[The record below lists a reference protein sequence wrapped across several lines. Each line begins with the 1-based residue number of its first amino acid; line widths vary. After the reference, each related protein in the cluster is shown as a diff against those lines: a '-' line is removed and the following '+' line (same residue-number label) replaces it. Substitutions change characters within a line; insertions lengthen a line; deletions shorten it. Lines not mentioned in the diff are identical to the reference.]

1 MRKNHLSSLIDPVSN
16 TAFTLSIFEEAW
28 DHIISGVL
36 SNETSSYPIIG
47 GVPRLLIGDMKIDL
61 LQRHHTFFE
70 TFKEKMNDA
79 LKNEWQSA
87 IDKIEDFDS
96 FIKHQAKTAESFAFE
111 WNNIYEENDFEK
123 SNFLHFLGGYKT
135 EKDFKDKVTLDV
147 GCGSGRFTKWPA
159 LFGAKLAIGVDLS
172 DAVDLAFKMTKD
184 IENVLIVQW
193 DIYHLPFEAVI
204 DLTYSIGVLH
214 HLPNPEGG
222 FAAIVDRVVKQWWEM
237 LIWVYARKNNFR
249 ALYLYEP
256 VRTITNK
263 MNKKLLLTLCHI
275 PAAIVSWVNLVS
287 LGVEKLWFAEFAKKI
302 PFHYY
307 NNFPYNMKWND
318 AFDVL
323 ATPKSNYYFKE
334 DIEGWFNRAK
344 LKNIKAE
351 YLIEAGITCVWKKG

>member
-1 MRKNHLSSLIDPVSN
+1 MRKEHLSSIIDPVSN
-16 TAFTLSIFEEAW
+16 THFELSVFEETW
-28 DHIISGVL
+28 DHVISWIL
-36 SNETSSYPIIG
+36 SNDVSSYPIIS
-47 GVPRLLIGDMKIDL
+47 GVPRLLIEDMKLDL
-61 LQRHHTFFE
+61 LQRHHDFFE
-70 TFKEKMNDA
+70 KFSEKLSPSFKKEW
-79 LKNEWQSA
+79 KNA

-111 WNNIYEENDFEK
+111 WNNIYQENDFEK
-123 SNFLHFLGGYKT
+123 SNFLHFLWEYKT
-135 EKDFKDKVTLDV
+135 EKDFKDLVTLDV

-184 IENVLIVQW
+184 IPNVLIVQG
-193 DIYHLPFEAVI
+193 DIYHLPFEKSI

-214 HLPNPEGG
+214 HLPNPEGW
-222 FAAIVDRVVKQWWEM
+222 FQAIVERVVKTGWEI

-263 MNKKLLLTLCHI
+263 MNKKLLLALCHV
-275 PAAIVSWVNLVS
+275 PALIVSAVNLLS
-287 LGVEKLWFAEFAKKI
+287 LAVEKLGMKEFAKKI

-334 DIEGWFNRAK
+334 DIEGWFSRAK
-344 LKNIKAE
+344 LKNVQAK
-351 YLIEAGITCVWKKG
+351 YLIEAGITSVGKK